1 MTNVDSKEYFS
12 CYYFNFTEIKEN
24 IGQEKLEEYCE
35 KNLTEFA
42 QLIESI
48 SKDNFWDVLPKILGL
63 DAKMNLVSELSRFD
77 DFSAEEIIRITEN
90 DYKTY
95 FKELCGY
102 DLSIEK
108 KNSIIFNVA

>member
-1 MTNVDSKEYFS
+1 MTDVNNQEYFS
-12 CYYFNFTEIKEN
+12 YYSFHFKEIKEN
-24 IGQEKLEEYCE
+24 IEQEKLEEYCE
-35 KNLTEFA
+35 RTLTEFG

-48 SKDNFWDVLPKILGL
+48 SKDNFWEVLPKILGL

-77 DFSAEEIIRITEN
+77 DFSADEIIRITEN

-108 KNSIIFNVA
+108 KNSIIFKVS

>member
-1 MTNVDSKEYFS
+1 MDDVNHHKSLS
-12 CYYFNFTEIKEN
+12 CYYFNFKKIKKSVDR
-24 IGQEKLEEYCE
+24 EKLEAYCE
-35 KNLTEFA
+35 KHLTEFV

-48 SKDNFWDVLPKILGL
+48 SKDNFWEVFPKILGV

-77 DFSAEEIIRITEN
+77 DFSADEIIRITEN

-95 FKELCGY
+95 FKEICGH

-108 KNSIIFNVA
+108 KNSIVFNVS

>member
-1 MTNVDSKEYFS
+1 M
-12 CYYFNFTEIKEN
+12 
-24 IGQEKLEEYCE
+24 
-35 KNLTEFA
+35 
-42 QLIESI
+42 
-48 SKDNFWDVLPKILGL
+48 LPKILGL
-63 DAKMNLVSELSRFD
+63 DAKLNLVSELSRFD
-77 DFSAEEIIRITEN
+77 DFSADEIIRITEN

>member
-1 MTNVDSKEYFS
+1 MTNIDNKEYLS
-12 CYYFNFTEIKEN
+12 YYFFNFTEIKEN
-24 IGQEKLEEYCE
+24 IEQEKLEEYCE
-35 KNLTEFA
+35 KNLTELD
-42 QLIESI
+42 QLIELI

-77 DFSAEEIIRITEN
+77 DFSADEIIRITEN

-95 FKELCGY
+95 FKDLCCY

-108 KNSIIFNVA
+108 KKPIIFNVA